1 MEVSKH
7 VNLPVTTLI
16 GFGGLYNK
24 TFTCVTSTP
33 SLIFSGKDIKLLLEC
48 VILLR
53 CSTRVDLGL
62 ACVCKTW
69 VEVIEGG

>member
-7 VNLPVTTLI
+7 VDLPVTTLI

-33 SLIFSGKDIKLLLEC
+33 SLILFGQIKEATFRICDSFKVLYSGRPQPCL
-48 VILLR
+48 
-53 CSTRVDLGL
+53 
-62 ACVCKTW
+62 CKTK
-69 VEVIEGG
+69 VEVIEGD